1 MDGGPRFL
9 QKALWVGALNHLGA
23 KAQREAGE
31 GSKVC
36 VEATSPSTYWLRK
49 YPEIPVWRS

>member
-1 MDGGPRFL
+1 MDGGLKFL
-9 QKALWVGALNHLGA
+9 QKPLWVGALNHLGS

-36 VEATSPSTYWLRK
+36 VEATPLSTYQLRK
-49 YPEIPVWRS
+49 DPEIPDWRS